1 MIGNSPGPLRH
12 YRELLFIRGPAVPSV
27 VSGFLTADGKAG
39 PRMKKAARGGAGDSH
54 KVRLALPGNTL

>member
-1 MIGNSPGPLRH
+1 MKGGEVDDRQFAWATESPTSCS
-12 YRELLFIRGPAVPSV
+12 PSV